1 MGLRSWEVSSLELI
15 QVQEKVEGIPLASGL
30 RGMGGATMRLKGPQQ
45 HSVGGQGTKWGMCRG
60 MAALNS
66 FRHSTQCDSTREG
79 WGECSP
85 PYPAGLAAG
94 SGLDD
99 LGSNPGSEAFS
110 LTLDK

>member
-15 QVQEKVEGIPLASGL
+15 QVQELKVEGIPLASGL
-30 RGMGGATMRLKGPQQ
+30 RGMGGATVRLKGPRQ
-45 HSVGGQGTKWGMCRG
+45 HSVGGQGTKWGMRRG

-85 PYPAGLAAG
+85 TQRGLAAG

-99 LGSNPGSEAFS
+99 LGSNPGSEAFY